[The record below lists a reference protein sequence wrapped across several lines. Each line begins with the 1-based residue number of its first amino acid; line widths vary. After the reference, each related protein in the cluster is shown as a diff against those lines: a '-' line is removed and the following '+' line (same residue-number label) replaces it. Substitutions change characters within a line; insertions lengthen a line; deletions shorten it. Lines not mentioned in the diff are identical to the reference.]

1 MCIVVF
7 HWAPETDAPLSLA
20 ANRDEFFARPT
31 AAMHW
36 WPDSNVLAGRD
47 LKNGGTWMGV
57 SRTGRLAL
65 VTNVRDPS
73 LRKSSA
79 PSRGNIVSEFL
90 ESETD
95 AQVFLQTLASR
106 APAYEGF
113 NLVCGSLARS
123 ARELWF
129 LNSIERTPRR
139 LPHGTYALSNA
150 TLDTPWPKTQRIKA
164 AFADIMKTKIGEEK
178 LAALDALLID
188 TTHANDA
195 ALPNTGVPI
204 EWERALSSIFIRHR
218 DESGDIV
225 YGTRSS
231 SQLHVNFDGVYV
243 HETTHLPESIGH
255 ARVREQFQFFFQH

>member
-7 HWAPETDAPLSLA
+7 HWAPETDAPLALA

-36 WPDSNVLAGRD
+36 WPDGNVLAGRD
-47 LKNGGTWMGV
+47 LKSGGTWMGV
-57 SRTGRLAL
+57 TRTGRFAL

-73 LRKSSA
+73 LRKSNA
-79 PSRGNIVSEFL
+79 PSRGNIVSGFL

-95 AQVFLQTLASR
+95 AQMFLQTIASR
-106 APAYEGF
+106 GHAYEGF

-129 LNSIERTPRR
+129 LNSVEQMPRR
-139 LPHGTYALSNA
+139 LTHGTYALSNA
-150 TLDTPWPKTQRIKA
+150 TLDTPWPKTKRIKA
-164 AFADIMKTKIGEEK
+164 VFAEIMNTKISEEN
-178 LAALDALLID
+178 LAAIDALLTD
-188 TTHANDA
+188 ATHADNA

-218 DESGDIV
+218 DASGEIV

-243 HETTHLPESIGH
+243 HETTHLPENIAH
-255 ARVREQFQFFFQH
+255 ARVSQHFKIES